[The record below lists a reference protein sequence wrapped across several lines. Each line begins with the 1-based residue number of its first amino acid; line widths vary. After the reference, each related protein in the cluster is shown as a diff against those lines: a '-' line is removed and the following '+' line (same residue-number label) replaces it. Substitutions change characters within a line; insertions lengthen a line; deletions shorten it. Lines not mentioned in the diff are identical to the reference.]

1 MADWITIGVVSV
13 VVLFALAVF
22 YRALKEPLDLIIY
35 WIYKGLLWVKSGF
48 TSATT
53 KAVDKADE
61 IVYQ

>member
-22 YRALKEPLDLIIY
+22 YRALKEPIDLIIY
-35 WIYKGLLWVKSGF
+35 WLYRGLLWVKSGF
-48 TSATT
+48 SSATN
-53 KAVDKADE
+53 KAVEKTDE